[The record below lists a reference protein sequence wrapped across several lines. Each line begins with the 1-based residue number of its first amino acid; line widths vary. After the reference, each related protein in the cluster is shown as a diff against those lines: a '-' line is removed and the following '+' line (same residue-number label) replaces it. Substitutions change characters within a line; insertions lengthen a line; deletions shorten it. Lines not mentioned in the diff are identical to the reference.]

1 MSMSMNRLL
10 AIAKLID
17 CLTYEIIIELPNGFR
32 AKSDILQD
40 TVVRDEVLQALASF
54 FDAPTEYI
62 ISNLLATCISKE
74 LVTFIKDNGRDFNYW
89 VMDFIHETR
98 IELPESE
105 SLDAMV
111 EKIQCTRGIAVMA
124 NKIGEL
130 IQDAGF
136 RQDLEDALTE

>member
-1 MSMSMNRLL
+1 MSINRLL
-10 AIAKLID
+10 AITKLMD

-40 TVVRDEVLQALASF
+40 TVVRDEVLQALESF
-54 FDAPTEYI
+54 FDAPTEYT

-74 LVTFIKDNGRDFNYW
+74 LITFIEDNGRDFNYW

-98 IELPESE
+98 IELPESK

-111 EKIQCTRGIAVMA
+111 EKIQYTRGIAVMA
-124 NKIGEL
+124 NKIDEL

>member
-1 MSMSMNRLL
+1 MSMNRLL
-10 AIAKLID
+10 VIAKLID

-40 TVVRDEVLQALASF
+40 TVVRDEILQALESY
-54 FDAPTEYI
+54 FDAPTEYT

-74 LVTFIKDNGRDFNYW
+74 LITFMDDNGRDFKYW
-89 VMDFIHETR
+89 VMDYIHETR
-98 IELPESE
+98 IELPESR

-111 EKIQCTRGIAVMA
+111 EKIQHTRGIAVMVS
-124 NKIGEL
+124 KIDEL

>member
-10 AIAKLID
+10 AIAKLMD

-40 TVVRDEVLQALASF
+40 TVVRDEILQALESF
-54 FDAPTEYI
+54 FDAPTEYT

-74 LVTFIKDNGRDFNYW
+74 LITFMDNNGRDFKYW
-89 VMDFIHETR
+89 VMDYAHETP
-98 IELPESE
+98 IDIPESKK
-105 SLDAMV
+105 LDDLV
-111 EKIQCTRGIAVMA
+111 EKIQYTRGIAAMA
-124 NKIGEL
+124 NKIDEL